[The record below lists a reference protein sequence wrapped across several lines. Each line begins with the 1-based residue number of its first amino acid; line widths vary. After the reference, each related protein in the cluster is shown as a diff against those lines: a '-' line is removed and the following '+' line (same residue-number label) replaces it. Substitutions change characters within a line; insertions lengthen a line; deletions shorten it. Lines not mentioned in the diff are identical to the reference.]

1 MSAVRARV
9 LLGAFVALFVG
20 VAINAMALQESAPPW
35 YADTTLDA
43 DALDS
48 DAQVAKPAAQ
58 PTRRRVRRVL
68 PQWNPTVTASIT
80 EEETA
85 ETVEDAETGPAVPR
99 PIAVTHAGAR
109 EGSVISVTATTSA
122 SKETVRAI
130 QRELSARGY
139 EPGPVD
145 GIAGVMTRAAVMAFE
160 HDERLTL
167 TADPSE
173 ALLEQIILGGIGA
186 SARASQQ
193 PPSAISRQLAKSVQQ
208 ALARLGYGPGP
219 ADGIVSRNTAKAIR
233 KFETDHSLAPT
244 GRISGRLVSEIARVS
259 GARFSIAAG
268 W

>member
-1 MSAVRARV
+1 M
-9 LLGAFVALFVG
+9 ALFAG

-35 YADTTLDA
+35 YADA
-43 DALDS
+43 ALDGDATKGDAALAKAT
-48 DAQVAKPAAQ
+48 DAQAQ
-58 PTRRRVRRVL
+58 RRVRRVL
-68 PQWNPTVTASIT
+68 PQWNPTVTASIS

-85 ETVEDAETGPAVPR
+85 ETVEDAVTDTSVPR
-99 PIAVTHAGAR
+99 PISVTHAGSR
-109 EGSVISVTATTSA
+109 EASIISVTATTSA

-219 ADGIVSRNTAKAIR
+219 ADGLVSRNTAKAIR
-233 KFETDHSLAPT
+233 TFETDHSLAPT